1 MIKDLWEKLWSSL
14 HVLLVNLL
22 SWLENTALNFLKKLT
37 LNAID
42 SALTVADMMLSV
54 ELWLIDQILDL
65 VDLPEFSTSTISLIR
80 DWWGRFDSILPLT
93 ELVTA
98 LNILL
103 AWRLGFFA
111 LGYVYKFFFKIT
123 LKLYAVFAMLRR
135 FVS

>member
-1 MIKDLWEKLWSSL
+1 MIKDLWDKIWASL
-14 HVLLVNLL
+14 HALLVNILT
-22 SWLENTALNFLKKLT
+22 WLENTALNFLKKLA

-54 ELWLIDQILDL
+54 ELWFLDQLLDL
-65 VDLPEFSTSTISLIR
+65 VDVPEFSTSTISLIR
-80 DWWGRFDSILPLT
+80 DWWARFDSILPLT

-123 LKLYAVFAMLRR
+123 LKLYAVFTMLRR

>member
-1 MIKDLWEKLWSSL
+1 MIKNLWDKFWSAL
-14 HVLLVNLL
+14 HVLLVNIL
-22 SWLENTALNFLKKLT
+22 SWLESTALNFLKKLA

-42 SALTVADMMLSV
+42 SALTVADMMLTI
-54 ELWLIDQILDL
+54 ELWVLDQILDL
-65 VDLPEFSTSTISLIR
+65 VNLPEFSTSAVALIR
-80 DWWGRFDSILPLT
+80 DWWGRFDAILPLS

-123 LKLYAVFAMLRR
+123 LKLFAVFSMLRR

>member
-1 MIKDLWEKLWSSL
+1 MIKNLWDKFWSAL
-14 HVLLVNLL
+14 HVLLVNIL
-22 SWLENTALNFLKKLT
+22 SWLESTALNFLKKLAI
-37 LNAID
+37 NAID
-42 SALTVADMMLSV
+42 SALTVADMMLTI
-54 ELWLIDQILDL
+54 ELWVLDQILNL
-65 VDLPEFSTSTISLIR
+65 VNLPEFSTSAVSLIR
-80 DWWGRFDSILPLT
+80 DWWGRFDAILPLS

-123 LKLYAVFAMLRR
+123 LKLFAVFSMLRR

>member
-1 MIKDLWEKLWSSL
+1 MIKDLWEKIWSAL
-14 HVLLVNLL
+14 HVLLVNILA
-22 SWLENTALNFLKKLT
+22 WLEHTALNFLKKLA

-54 ELWLIDQILDL
+54 ELWFLDQVLDL
-65 VDLPEFSTSTISLIR
+65 VDVPEFSTSTISLIR

>member
-1 MIKDLWEKLWSSL
+1 MIKDLWNKIWASL
-14 HVLLVNLL
+14 HALLVNILT
-22 SWLENTALNFLKKLT
+22 WLESTALNLLKKLA

-54 ELWLIDQILDL
+54 ELWVLDKILDL
-65 VDLPEFSTSTISLIR
+65 VNLPEFSTSAVALIR
-80 DWWGRFDSILPLT
+80 DWWGRFDVILPLN

-111 LGYVYKFFFKIT
+111 IGYVYKFFFKIT
-123 LKLYAVFAMLRR
+123 LKLFAVFSMLRR